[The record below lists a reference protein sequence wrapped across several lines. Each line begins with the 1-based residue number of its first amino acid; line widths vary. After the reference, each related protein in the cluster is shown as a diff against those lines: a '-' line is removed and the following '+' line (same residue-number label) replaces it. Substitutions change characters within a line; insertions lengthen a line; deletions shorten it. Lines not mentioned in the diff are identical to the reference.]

1 MVRLFVA
8 RQKETRQ
15 GKTTRKG
22 DRGSLQQRGQNQDAY
37 REDKWQELSSS
48 VWFGDPG
55 QLIYSSPCPS
65 CSLGLILGW
74 QRQLAILS
82 VCRRGCDSNKKQLLT
97 LQSLH
102 LPTEKPFS
110 LRETPTKTSKSQRG
124 PIQCLRVIDV
134 PCEECSPPCIPEHS
148 DRSTGD
154 MKMTPCGSLLH
165 DKTVG
170 PNFESTSS
178 VLFTTLLCW
187 RQAEGR
193 TRGSFSSDWELW

>member
-1 MVRLFVA
+1 MGRVWNQVGQGLVMVRLFVA

-110 LRETPTKTSKSQRG
+110 VRETPTKVSKSQRPNPVSQSYRCPMWG
-124 PIQCLRVIDV
+124 MLP
-134 PCEECSPPCIPEHS
+134 
-148 DRSTGD
+148 
-154 MKMTPCGSLLH
+154 SLYP
-165 DKTVG
+165 G
-170 PNFESTSS
+170 
-178 VLFTTLLCW
+178 
-187 RQAEGR
+187 A
-193 TRGSFSSDWELW
+193 